1 MWQFNQGSY
10 VPDMAVLLNAD
21 PAIIAERLHARG
33 GHSRFEAMPGGSHV
47 ESDLYHRAAT
57 ELHTAGW
64 PVAALDCTE
73 ARPESAQTIAVGVAH
88 LYSERSEACPA

>member
-1 MWQFNQGSY
+1 M
-10 VPDMAVLLNAD
+10 LLNAD

-33 GHSRFEAMPGGSHV
+33 GHSRFEAMPGGSHA

-64 PVAALDCTE
+64 PVVALDCTE
-73 ARPESAQTIAVGVAH
+73 ARPESIAQTIAVGVAH